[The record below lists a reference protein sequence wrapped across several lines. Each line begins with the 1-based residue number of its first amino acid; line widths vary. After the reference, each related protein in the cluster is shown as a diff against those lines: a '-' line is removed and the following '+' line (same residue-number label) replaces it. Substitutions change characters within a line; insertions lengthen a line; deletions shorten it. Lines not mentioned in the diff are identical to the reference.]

1 LKKIKR
7 TNRLQLSWLNAILHL
22 TATIANKKRFLF
34 SSNVLHTFQG
44 VLSVIVL
51 EGVLS
56 IMSFPLYFIKMDE
69 VFSEKNIFN
78 IQFRV
83 RKILTLGLVVAIVLS
98 FVVKVALV
106 FYVSFFAIGDN
117 VFCGVVFPVLDG
129 IMMYGSLS
137 IMGIGFLMLFL
148 TT

>member
-1 LKKIKR
+1 M
-7 TNRLQLSWLNAILHL
+7 
-22 TATIANKKRFLF
+22 
-34 SSNVLHTFQG
+34 
-44 VLSVIVL
+44 IVL

-56 IMSFPLYFIKMDE
+56 IISFPLYFIKMDE
-69 VFSEKNIFN
+69 DFSEKNIFN

-106 FYVSFFAIGDN
+106 VYVSFFAIGDS
-117 VFCGVVFPVLDG
+117 VACGLVFPILDG